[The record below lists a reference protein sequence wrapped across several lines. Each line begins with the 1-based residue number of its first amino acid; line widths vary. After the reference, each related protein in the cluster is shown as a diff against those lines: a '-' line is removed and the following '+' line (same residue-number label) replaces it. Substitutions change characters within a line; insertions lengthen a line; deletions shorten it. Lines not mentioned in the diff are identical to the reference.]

1 MVRIAVHCPPEERYL
16 RLYRQAGVT
25 DIVTGPPS
33 DGGGGDDLQR
43 WLDLR
48 KRVDD
53 AGLRLSVIES
63 IPVPEEVKL
72 GLPGRDEALERFLT
86 SLRAMGSAGIPILCY
101 NWMAVIPV
109 QRTSRSAPVRGGA
122 LSVAYDHAE
131 ASQSPVPEGAGVS
144 EGQLWGALEYFL
156 RAAVPVAEEVGV
168 KLAMH
173 PDDPP
178 ISPTRGVAR
187 ILTSPEAFQ
196 RMIDLVPSSNNGL
209 TYCQG
214 CFAEMGADVPATI
227 RQFAG
232 QGKMFF
238 AHFRNLTGT
247 LTSFVETFHDEGETD
262 MFEAMRAYVEVGF
275 DGPMRPDHLPI
286 MEGEG
291 SDPGAYHFYGRL
303 HAIGYMRGLL
313 DAIARTA

>member
-1 MVRIAVHCPPEERYL
+1 MVRLAVHCPPEERYL

-25 DIVTGPPS
+25 DIVTGPPPEAWGPDES
-33 DGGGGDDLQR
+33 QR

-48 KRVDD
+48 QRVED
-53 AGLRLSVIES
+53 ACLRLAVIES
-63 IPVPEEVKL
+63 IPVPDAIKL
-72 GLPGRDEALERFLT
+72 GLPGRDQALETFLT
-86 SLRAMGSAGIPILCY
+86 SLRAMGAAGIPILCY

-109 QRTSRSAPVRGGA
+109 QRTSYRAPVRGGA
-122 LSVAYDHAE
+122 LSIAYDHAE
-131 ASQSPVPEGAGVS
+131 ASRHPAAEGEGVT
-144 EGQLWGALEYFL
+144 EEQLWAALEYFL

-196 RMIDLVPSSNNGL
+196 RLIDLVPSPNNGI

-214 CFAEMGADVPATI
+214 CYAEMGADIPATV

-238 AHFRNLTGT
+238 AHFRNLRGT
-247 LTSFVETFHDEGETD
+247 LTSFVETFHDEGDTN
-262 MFEAMRAYVEVGF
+262 MAAAMRAYVAAGF
-275 DGPMRPDHLPI
+275 DGPMRPDHLPM
-286 MEGEG
+286 MEGE
-291 SDPGAYHFYGRL
+291 DPAPGAYHFYGRL

-313 DAIARTA
+313 DDIAGTP